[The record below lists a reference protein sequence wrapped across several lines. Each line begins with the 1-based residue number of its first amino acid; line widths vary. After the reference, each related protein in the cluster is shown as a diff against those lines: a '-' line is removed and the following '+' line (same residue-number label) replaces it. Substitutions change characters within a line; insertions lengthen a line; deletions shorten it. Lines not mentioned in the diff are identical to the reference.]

1 MSFSKFVNLLLLKIK
16 YSIIRCVRGTVLW
29 HVLYSMEEMGAGEG

>member
-1 MSFSKFVNLLLLKIK
+1 MLVTIIDLGDTIKFF
-16 YSIIRCVRGTVLW
+16 W